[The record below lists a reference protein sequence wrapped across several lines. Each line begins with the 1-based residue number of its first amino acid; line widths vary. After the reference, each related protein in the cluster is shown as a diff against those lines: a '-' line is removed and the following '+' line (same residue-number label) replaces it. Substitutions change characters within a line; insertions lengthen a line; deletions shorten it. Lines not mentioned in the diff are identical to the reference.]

1 MRTSTPAATPLLEFL
16 GGEGTDGAGR
26 TLDEVLAFDDR
37 ALERHHDYIQW
48 LFPLREPSGAN
59 PDAPVLTAA
68 EIGAVRA
75 SPGLRGAVEKALG
88 RMTRFYAANDHWL
101 TAHDHNHLRITRIIR
116 SVGLLLGPQ
125 AAERFYNGI
134 SEREARAGHPVSPR
148 NRRYWQDA
156 MAEVGGHRQRP

>member
-125 AAERFYNGI
+125 AAERFFDQI
-134 SEREARAGHPVSPR
+134 SRREARAGHPVSPR